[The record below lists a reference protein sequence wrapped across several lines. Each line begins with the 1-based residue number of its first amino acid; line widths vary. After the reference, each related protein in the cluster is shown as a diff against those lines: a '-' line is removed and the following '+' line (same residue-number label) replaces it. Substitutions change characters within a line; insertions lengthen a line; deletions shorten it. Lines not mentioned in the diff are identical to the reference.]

1 MPLISIRNITKKY
14 HTFDSDW
21 HRFLEAITNGRIRRR
36 HEHWILKG
44 ISLDAEP
51 GDSIGII
58 GYNGAGKSTLLSI
71 LAGQL
76 LPTEG
81 RVAYT
86 LGGRLLP
93 VAEVPR
99 QLAYCAPYLDLPEEL
114 TLLELLAF
122 HTRLKPLQAG
132 ITPAKLVDIIY
143 LQKARH
149 QPVREFSSGMKQR
162 LKLGLAL
169 YAAAPLLL
177 LDEPTT
183 NLDATGAAWYQEHV
197 AQVRQEPNR
206 LVIVSSN
213 VPAEYAFCEAQVRIT
228 DYQ

>member
-1 MPLISIRNITKKY
+1 MQI
-14 HTFDSDW
+14 
-21 HRFLEAITNGRIRRR
+21 EAQGLGRRYGRQ
-36 HEHWILKG
+36 WIFKHL
-44 ISLDAEP
+44 SHDFRP
-51 GDSIGII
+51 GTATAILGP
-58 GYNGAGKSTLLSI
+58 NGAGKSTLLSI

-76 LPTEG
+76 LPTAGEV
-81 RVAYT
+81 RYEH
-86 LGGRLLP
+86 GGRPLP
-93 VAEVPR
+93 VADVPR
-99 QLAYCAPYLDLPEEL
+99 QLAYCAPYLDLPEDF

-122 HTRLKPLQAG
+122 HTRLKPLRPGVSTAD
-132 ITPAKLVDIIY
+132 LVDIMY

-183 NLDATGAAWYQEHV
+183 NLDATGAAWYLEHV
-197 AQVRQEPNR
+197 ARVRQDADR

-213 VPAEYAFCEAQVRIT
+213 VPAEYAFCDAQVRIT
-228 DYQ
+228 DFQ

>member
-1 MPLISIRNITKKY
+1 MQI
-14 HTFDSDW
+14 
-21 HRFLEAITNGRIRRR
+21 EAQGLGRRYGRQ
-36 HEHWILKG
+36 WIFKDLSHAFG
-44 ISLDAEP
+44 P
-51 GDSIGII
+51 GTATAVLGP
-58 GYNGAGKSTLLSI
+58 NGAGKSTLLSI

-76 LPTEG
+76 LPTAG
-81 RVAYT
+81 QVQYT
-86 LGGRLLP
+86 LAARPLA

-99 QLAYCAPYLDLPEEL
+99 QLAYCAPYLELPEDF

-122 HTRLKPLQAG
+122 HTRLKPLRPG
-132 ITPAKLVDIIY
+132 ITTASLVDIMY

-197 AQVRQEPNR
+197 ARVRDAQR

-228 DYQ
+228 DFQPS

>member
-1 MPLISIRNITKKY
+1 VQI
-14 HTFDSDW
+14 
-21 HRFLEAITNGRIRRR
+21 EAHSLGRRYGRQ
-36 HEHWILKG
+36 WIFKRL
-44 ISLDAEP
+44 SYAFRP
-51 GDSIGII
+51 GTATAVLGP
-58 GYNGAGKSTLLSI
+58 NGAGKSTLLSI

-81 RVAYT
+81 TVTYT
-86 LGGRLLP
+86 LAGQALP
-93 VAEVPR
+93 PSAVPKY
-99 QLAYCAPYLDLPEEL
+99 LAYCAPYLELPEDF

-122 HTRLKPLQAG
+122 HTRLKPLRPG
-132 ITPAKLVDIIY
+132 VSITDLVEIMY
-143 LQKARH
+143 LHKARH
-149 QPVREFSSGMKQR
+149 QAVRTFSSGMKQR

-183 NLDATGAAWYQEHV
+183 NLDAQGAAWYQEHL
-197 AQVRQEPNR
+197 ARVRDADR

-228 DYQ
+228 DFQ

>member
-1 MPLISIRNITKKY
+1 VQI
-14 HTFDSDW
+14 
-21 HRFLEAITNGRIRRR
+21 EAQGLGRRYGRQ
-36 HEHWILKG
+36 WIFKNL
-44 ISLDAEP
+44 SHDFRP
-51 GDSIGII
+51 GTATAILGP
-58 GYNGAGKSTLLSI
+58 NGAGKSTLLSI

-76 LPTEG
+76 LPTTGEV
-81 RVAYT
+81 RYQH
-86 LGGRLLP
+86 GGRSLP
-93 VAEVPR
+93 VADVPR
-99 QLAYCAPYLDLPEEL
+99 QLAYCAPYLDLPEDF

-122 HTRLKPLQAG
+122 HTRLKPLRPGVSNAD
-132 ITPAKLVDIIY
+132 LVDIMY
-143 LQKARH
+143 LQKAQH

-183 NLDATGAAWYQEHV
+183 NLDATGAAWYLEHV
-197 AQVRQEPNR
+197 ARVRQHANR

-228 DYQ
+228 DFQ

>member
-1 MPLISIRNITKKY
+1 MRIEAQGLGRRYGRQWIFRNLS
-14 HTFDSDW
+14 HDF
-21 HRFLEAITNGRIRRR
+21 R
-36 HEHWILKG
+36 
-44 ISLDAEP
+44 P
-51 GDSIGII
+51 GTATAVLGP
-58 GYNGAGKSTLLSI
+58 NGAGKSTLLSI

-76 LPTEG
+76 LPTTGEV
-81 RVAYT
+81 RYQ
-86 LGGRLLP
+86 LDSHPLP
-93 VAEVPR
+93 VADVPR
-99 QLAYCAPYLDLPEEL
+99 QLAYCAPYLDLPEDF

-122 HTRLKPLQAG
+122 HTRLKPLRAG
-132 ITPAKLVDIIY
+132 VSTADLVDIMY

-197 AQVRQEPNR
+197 ARVRQDADR

-228 DYQ
+228 DFQP

>member
-1 MPLISIRNITKKY
+1 MQI
-14 HTFDSDW
+14 
-21 HRFLEAITNGRIRRR
+21 EAHGLGRRYGRQ
-36 HEHWILKG
+36 WIFK
-44 ISLDAEP
+44 SLSHDFRP
-51 GDSIGII
+51 GTATAVLGP
-58 GYNGAGKSTLLSI
+58 NGAGKSTLLSI

-76 LPTEG
+76 LPTAGELTY
-81 RVAYT
+81 A
-86 LGGRLLP
+86 LGGRPLP

-99 QLAYCAPYLDLPEEL
+99 HLAYCAPYLELPEDF

-122 HTRLKPLQAG
+122 HTRLKPLRPG
-132 ITPAKLVDIIY
+132 LTPAGLVELMY

-197 AQVRQEPNR
+197 ARVRDAGR

-213 VPAEYAFCEAQVRIT
+213 VPAEYAFCEAQVLIT
-228 DYQ
+228 DFQ

>member
-1 MPLISIRNITKKY
+1 VRI
-14 HTFDSDW
+14 
-21 HRFLEAITNGRIRRR
+21 EAQGLGRRYGRQ
-36 HEHWILKG
+36 WIFKNL
-44 ISLDAEP
+44 SHDFRP
-51 GDSIGII
+51 GTATAVLGP
-58 GYNGAGKSTLLSI
+58 NGAGKSTLLSI

-76 LPTEG
+76 LPTTGAVRYELAG
-81 RVAYT
+81 RT
-86 LGGRLLP
+86 LP
-93 VAEVPR
+93 VADVPR
-99 QLAYCAPYLDLPEEL
+99 QLAYCAPYLDLPEDF

-132 ITPAKLVDIIY
+132 VSVADLVDIMY
-143 LQKARH
+143 LQKAKN

-183 NLDATGAAWYQEHV
+183 NLDATGTAWYLEHV
-197 AQVRQEPNR
+197 ARVRQQADR

-228 DYQ
+228 DFQQ

>member
-1 MPLISIRNITKKY
+1 VLGP
-14 HTFDSDW
+14 
-21 HRFLEAITNGRIRRR
+21 
-36 HEHWILKG
+36 
-44 ISLDAEP
+44 
-51 GDSIGII
+51 
-58 GYNGAGKSTLLSI
+58 NGAGKSTLLSI

-76 LPTEG
+76 LPTAGEVRYELAG
-81 RVAYT
+81 RP
-86 LGGRLLP
+86 LP

-99 QLAYCAPYLDLPEEL
+99 QLAYCAPYLDLPEDF

-122 HTRLKPLQAG
+122 HTRLKPLRPGVSNAD
-132 ITPAKLVDIIY
+132 LVDIMY

-183 NLDATGAAWYQEHV
+183 NLDATGAAWYLEHV
-197 AQVRQEPNR
+197 ARVRQDADR

-228 DYQ
+228 DFQLA

>member
-1 MPLISIRNITKKY
+1 MRLNAQSLGRRYGRQWIFRQLSHAFQPGTA
-14 HTFDSDW
+14 T
-21 HRFLEAITNGRIRRR
+21 AILG
-36 HEHWILKG
+36 
-44 ISLDAEP
+44 P
-51 GDSIGII
+51 
-58 GYNGAGKSTLLSI
+58 NGAGKSTLLSI

-81 RVAYT
+81 QVAYS
-86 LGGRLLP
+86 LADKPLSVNEIP
-93 VAEVPR
+93 KY
-99 QLAYCAPYLDLPEEL
+99 LAYCAPYLELPEDF

-122 HTRLKPLQAG
+122 HTRLKPLRPGLSVAG
-132 ITPAKLVDIIY
+132 LVDLMY

-149 QPVREFSSGMKQR
+149 QPVRTFSSGMKQR

-183 NLDATGAAWYQEHV
+183 NLDAQGAAWYQEHV
-197 AQVRQEPNR
+197 ARVRDAGR

-213 VPAEYAFCEAQVRIT
+213 VPAEYAFCEAQVLIT
-228 DYQ
+228 DFQ

>member
-1 MPLISIRNITKKY
+1 MQI
-14 HTFDSDW
+14 
-21 HRFLEAITNGRIRRR
+21 EAQGLGRRYGRQ
-36 HEHWILKG
+36 WIFKHL
-44 ISLDAEP
+44 SHDFRP
-51 GDSIGII
+51 GTATAILGP
-58 GYNGAGKSTLLSI
+58 NGAGKSTLLSI

-76 LPTEG
+76 LPTAGEV
-81 RVAYT
+81 RYEH
-86 LGGRLLP
+86 GGRPLP
-93 VAEVPR
+93 VADVPR
-99 QLAYCAPYLDLPEEL
+99 QLAYCAPYLDLPEDF

-122 HTRLKPLQAG
+122 HTRLKPLRPGVSTAD
-132 ITPAKLVDIIY
+132 LVDIMY

-183 NLDATGAAWYQEHV
+183 NLDATGAAWYLEHV
-197 AQVRQEPNR
+197 ACVRQDADR

-213 VPAEYAFCEAQVRIT
+213 VPAEYAFCEAQLRIT
-228 DYQ
+228 DFQ

>member
-1 MPLISIRNITKKY
+1 VQI
-14 HTFDSDW
+14 
-21 HRFLEAITNGRIRRR
+21 EAQGLGRRYGRQ
-36 HEHWILKG
+36 WIFKNL
-44 ISLDAEP
+44 SHDFRP
-51 GDSIGII
+51 GTATAVLGP
-58 GYNGAGKSTLLSI
+58 NGAGKSTLLNI

-76 LPTEG
+76 LPTAGQVRYE
-81 RVAYT
+81 
-86 LGGRLLP
+86 LGGRALP

-99 QLAYCAPYLDLPEEL
+99 QLAYCAPYLELPDEF

-122 HTRLKPLQAG
+122 HTRLKPLRPG
-132 ITPAKLVDIIY
+132 ITVANLVDIMY

-183 NLDATGAAWYQEHV
+183 NLDATGAAWYLEHV
-197 AQVRQEPNR
+197 ARVRDADR

-228 DYQ
+228 DFQQQVG

>member
-1 MPLISIRNITKKY
+1 MLHGASLKARAAAGAKKV
-14 HTFDSDW
+14 
-21 HRFLEAITNGRIRRR
+21 RIEAQALGRRYGRQ
-36 HEHWILKG
+36 WIFKHL
-44 ISLDAEP
+44 SHDFQP
-51 GDSIGII
+51 GTATAVLGP
-58 GYNGAGKSTLLSI
+58 NGAGKSTLLSI

-81 RVAYT
+81 QVSYT
-86 LGGRLLP
+86 LHDRP
-93 VAEVPR
+93 VAVADVPR
-99 QLAYCAPYLDLPEEL
+99 QLAYCAPYLELPEDF

-122 HTRLKPLQAG
+122 HTRLKPLRPG
-132 ITPAKLVDIIY
+132 LTPAGLVDIMY

-183 NLDATGAAWYQEHV
+183 NLDATGAAWYLEHV
-197 AQVRQEPNR
+197 ARVRDNGR

-228 DYQ
+228 DFQQ